1 MASSVSIAQFL
12 VGNFTSPSGAAIRD
26 EKQRLLETAL
36 EQMDPLDREVL
47 TLRHFEQL
55 SGPESAEI
63 LGISHDVVKK
73 RYVRALEKLQKL
85 MAGSGVVD

>member
-1 MASSVSIAQFL
+1 MASSLSIARYL
-12 VGNFTSPSGAAIRD
+12 VGNITSPSNAAIRD
-26 EKQRLLETAL
+26 EKRMQLESAL
-36 EQMDPLDREVL
+36 EQMDSLDREVL

-73 RYVRALEKLQKL
+73 RYVRALEKLQRIMSSSAML
-85 MAGSGVVD
+85 D